1 MLRFPWYSWDLR
13 WVTLKDLT
21 LSLNVCTETR
31 LWCILWCHWA
41 HVCIIIM
48 PLDPKDTPQLSQ
60 DDIILLFLLLEI
72 HEKPLSWMC
81 FWLWESGEKT
91 EIPQNNKVVLCD
103 LPLIMEVWLFFF
115 FLHSITDSGG
125 PWGVLPPTPNHCS
138 LVNLADR
145 PRTHVKWAEITV
157 QWLTYTDAVVAE
169 LKYVRWA
176 TRRNLLTRLFSYLQA
191 FESHKLVNHV
201 LPICTSS
208 SPPITFTTLFSSLW
222 CGRGQPSWTA
232 RTQRSW
238 LLLPGQASP
247 LSGVFHFDVWSVS
260 SFLNCIL

>member
-60 DDIILLFLLLEI
+60 DDIILLFVLLEI

-115 FLHSITDSGG
+115 SFFTPSLILEAHGEFCLPLPTTALWWTSQTDQE
-125 PWGVLPPTPNHCS
+125 HM
-138 LVNLADR
+138 
-145 PRTHVKWAEITV
+145 
-157 QWLTYTDAVVAE
+157 
-169 LKYVRWA
+169 
-176 TRRNLLTRLFSYLQA
+176 
-191 FESHKLVNHV
+191 
-201 LPICTSS
+201 
-208 SPPITFTTLFSSLW
+208 
-222 CGRGQPSWTA
+222 
-232 RTQRSW
+232 
-238 LLLPGQASP
+238 
-247 LSGVFHFDVWSVS
+247 
-260 SFLNCIL
+260 